1 MKFIHLGDLH
11 IGKRVNEFN
20 MLEDQKFILEQ
31 VLSIIDEHKVE
42 GALIAGDVYDKTV
55 PTVEAVKVFDW
66 FLTEL
71 YRRNLEVYMI
81 SGNHDSAERLAFGNR
96 LLAEEG
102 IYVSEAFDGEI
113 RSVSSNASG
122 GLVRVFMMPFIKPIS
137 VRKYFE
143 NEEIVSY
150 DDAVKAVI
158 DSIDL
163 DKSKVNIILA
173 HQFVAGAARSE
184 SEETAIGG
192 VDSISVDN
200 FKGFD
205 YVALGHLHGP
215 QKLGRDTV
223 RYAGSPLKYSF
234 SEVNHNKSV
243 PIIEVSDNGELGVTL
258 VALKPFR
265 DMRVITGT
273 YDQVMAFDFYKD
285 TNVDDYIKV
294 VLTDEEPIHE
304 VLSKLRSVYPN
315 IMTLEFD
322 NARTKKSMEV
332 KAFEE
337 VEQETPYNLISKFYE
352 MRNNQEMSDKQAEI
366 CNKLIEEIWR

>member
-1 MKFIHLGDLH
+1 MKFIHLSDLH

-20 MLEDQKFILEQ
+20 MLEDQKFILEEI
-31 VLSIIDEHKVE
+31 LATIDEENVNA
-42 GALIAGDVYDKTV
+42 ALIAGDVYDKTV
-55 PTVEAVKVFDW
+55 PAVEAVKVFDW

-71 YRRNLEVYMI
+71 YRRKLEVYMI

-113 RSVSSNASG
+113 KSVISKASG
-122 GLVRVFMMPFIKPIS
+122 GNVQVFMMPYIKPIS

-143 NEEIVSY
+143 NQEVVTY
-150 DDAVKAVI
+150 DTAIKVVM
-158 DSIDL
+158 DSL
-163 DKSKVNIILA
+163 DVDKNKVNIILA
-173 HQFVAGAARSE
+173 HQFVAGAARCE
-184 SEETAIGG
+184 SEEIAIGG
-192 VDSISVDN
+192 VDSISLEN
-200 FKGFD
+200 FNDFD

-243 PIIEVSDNGELGVTL
+243 PLIEVSDSGDVRVTL
-258 VALKPFR
+258 APLKPLR
-265 DMRVITGT
+265 DMRVIRGT

-285 TNVDDYIKV
+285 SNVDDYIKV

-322 NARTKKSMEV
+322 NTRTKKSAEV

-337 VEQETPYNLISKFYE
+337 IEQETPYNLISKFYE
-352 MRNNQEMSDKQAEI
+352 IRNNQEMTEKQSEI
-366 CNKLIEEIWR
+366 CNTLIEEIWR